1 MNNEQK
7 GKSQQ
12 ISKELLKSLF
22 KSAFFDKAILKVLCD
37 KLKYEYLAF
46 EEAKELLTYFKIR
59 LSRAEVPIFSE
70 CFQYFENNGKLS
82 VATFLMQIRETEIE
96 DWQELSR
103 AFDTFLKNMYFR
115 EHFTK
120 VRNSFVEGKDDIEKT
135 FEIMRAVVQGVD
147 SAGLQNGGILME
159 RVYADY
165 NERVEQRK
173 SKEKLSTVKVPT
185 GIDEFDCLLKGGLR
199 EGDIMLI
206 LAGSGVGKTTAMRHF
221 ALSAARKYGMDVLH
235 FQCEGSGEEAL
246 EGFDASWT
254 GVLKEDLEF
263 CNIPESVI
271 SKHKKQIANHLAL
284 GFGEIYICPF
294 AEFSKPS
301 IDEVETTIQE
311 YVKTHGKSPGLIT
324 IDYISL
330 FDPPKGRHYK
340 DNREAWTEL
349 AQAIRRIA
357 VKYKTRIITAWQSND
372 ILRELT
378 ENPEFVLTRNNLSEF
393 KRFVDPFTVFITLN
407 QTDNEKESGIIRV
420 FVDKCRHYKSKVVI
434 RICSD
439 YERGRFYDREKTLD
453 LFFDLESGKK
463 KTIEKPNIPVQ
474 TDPDSSDG
482 QKITPRPTVKKNLFK
497 KI

>member
-1 MNNEQK
+1 MSSDSKKN
-7 GKSQQ
+7 QQ

-22 KSAFFDKAILKVLCD
+22 KSAFFDKNVLKVVCD

-46 EEAKELLTYFKIR
+46 EEAKELLTYFKVR
-59 LSRAEVPIFSE
+59 LSRSEMPVFSE
-70 CFQYFENNGKLS
+70 CFQYFEDNGKLS
-82 VATFLMQIRETEIE
+82 VATFLMQIRETDIE
-96 DWQELSR
+96 DWRELGR
-103 AFDTFLKNMYFR
+103 GFDTFLKNMYFR

-120 VRNSFVEGKDDIEKT
+120 VRNSFVEGKDDIDKT
-135 FEIMRAVVQGVD
+135 FEIMSAVVKGVD
-147 SAGLQNGGILME
+147 KAGLQNSGMVME
-159 RVYADY
+159 RVFADY
-165 NERVEQRK
+165 GERVEQRK
-173 SKEKLSTVKVPT
+173 QKEKLSNIKAPT
-185 GIDEFDCLLKGGLR
+185 GIDEFDALLKGGLK
-199 EGDIMLI
+199 EGDVMLI

-263 CNIPESVI
+263 CNISDSVL
-271 SKHKKQIANHLAL
+271 SKHKVQIANHLAL
-284 GFGEIYICPF
+284 GYGEIYVCPF

-301 IDEVETTIQE
+301 IDEVESTIQE
-311 YVKTHGKSPGLIT
+311 YIKNHGKPPSLIT

-349 AQAIRRIA
+349 AQSIRRIA

-372 ILRELT
+372 IPREFT

-407 QTDNEKESGIIRV
+407 QTDNEKESGIIRL
-420 FVDKCRHYKSKVVI
+420 FVDKCRHYKSKVTI
-434 RICSD
+434 RIFSD

-453 LFFDLESGKK
+453 VFFDLESGKK
-463 KTIEKPNIPVQ
+463 KREEKPSIPVQ
-474 TDPDSSDG
+474 TDSDDG
-482 QKITPRPTVKKNLFK
+482 QKITARPTVKKNLFK